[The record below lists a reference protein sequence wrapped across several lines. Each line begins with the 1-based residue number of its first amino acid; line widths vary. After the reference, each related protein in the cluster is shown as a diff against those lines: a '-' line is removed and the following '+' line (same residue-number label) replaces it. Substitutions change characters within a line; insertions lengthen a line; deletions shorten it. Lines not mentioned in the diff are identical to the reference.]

1 MLNLHALLFLNELI
15 SMLVFKFGG
24 ASVKDS
30 KGVKNLL
37 NIINDF
43 PEKIILVV
51 SAFGK
56 TTNKLEEILNLSVK
70 NSDEWK
76 EKLECLSLYHFDIVK
91 DLFPDKN
98 YPIYKELKNEFEKL
112 YFELLEKKHDSFDL
126 KYDQIVSFGEIFSTM
141 IVSAF
146 LNLMQTENKWIDIRK
161 VIMTDDTFREAKID
175 ISLTKTKAEESFN
188 FKKDKIYL
196 TQGFIGGTVNGL
208 TTTLGRE
215 GSDYTAAVLANL
227 LEAEKVIFWKD
238 VDGILNA
245 DPQYFEVTEKL
256 NKISYKEAIELA
268 YFGAKVIHPKTLK
281 PLHNKNIPL
290 YVRSFINP
298 KGAGTEIG
306 CFKQYD
312 QNIPVFVLKKDQML
326 ISIFPKDLSFA
337 IEDELSKVFTY
348 LSEHKIKVNL
358 IQNSAISISLCIDN
372 ANQKSKQLIERLK
385 EDYKVLYNDQL
396 ELLTIRHYSD
406 QAIEKVT
413 KGRKIYIEQRSRHTA
428 HFVIK

>member
-1 MLNLHALLFLNELI
+1 
-15 SMLVFKFGG
+15 MLVFKFGG

-37 NIINDF
+37 NIINAYTD
-43 PEKIILVV
+43 KLIVIV

-56 TTNKLEEILNLSVK
+56 TTNKLEEILELSTK
-70 NSDEWK
+70 NKDECK
-76 EKLECLSLYHFDIVK
+76 EKLEFLRIYHLDIVK
-91 DLFPDKN
+91 DLFPNNDD
-98 YPIYKELKNEFEKL
+98 PIYSEIKNEFNTLNE
-112 YFELLEKKHDSFDL
+112 ELFVKEHASFDL
-126 KYDQIVSFGEIFSTM
+126 KYDQTVSFGEIFSTK

-146 LNLMQTENKWIDIRK
+146 LDSQKRENKWLDIRE
-161 VIMTDDTFREAKID
+161 VFFTDDTFREAKID
-175 ISLTKTKAEESFN
+175 MDISKSKADESFN
-188 FKKDKIYL
+188 FNNKNIYL
-196 TQGFIGGTVNGL
+196 TQGFIGGTNNGL

-227 LEAEKVIFWKD
+227 LDAEKVVVWKD
-238 VDGILNA
+238 VDGVLNA

-256 NKISYKEAIELA
+256 DKISYQEAVELA

-298 KGAGTEIG
+298 KGEGTEIS
-306 CFKQYD
+306 CFKKYD
-312 QNIPVFVLKKDQML
+312 QNIPILVLKKDQML
-326 ISIFPKDLSFA
+326 VSLFPKDLSFA
-337 IEDELSKVFTY
+337 IEDELSKVFAY
-348 LSEHKIKVNL
+348 LSEQRIKVNL

-372 ANQKSKQLIERLK
+372 ASSKSKELIERLK

-406 QAIEKVT
+406 KSIEDNT
-413 KGRKIYIEQRSRHTA
+413 KGRKIFVEQRSRHTA